1 MKLANRRINYF
12 LAFCFLWCAA
22 PVWAQSGK
30 LPAPDKVIDAYWK
43 ALGGKKKVAALRD
56 ATYEWQ
62 MWREGQ
68 AAGTAQ
74 SSLKAPSS
82 ARWSLKTDAGEVT
95 AAATGTSAWARR
107 ADGTLRTLTTQ
118 EGGPA
123 RLWAVLDASRLVDIK
138 KQNVLA
144 RTVMLD
150 ASAGEPSYVVEFTVK
165 TGAKLRY
172 WFGRDTKLLRQITDS
187 EGKLMA
193 RMSDYRAENGVQE
206 PHTLERDIARMGL
219 VTFKLQRANYNQNL
233 ADTSFDPPRDAENID
248 IPALLRE
255 IEANQQQVDERTG
268 EYYYVQK
275 ETEREFTGK
284 GELKKQVV
292 KVYEVFPVPG
302 QEPIRKL
309 TSENGVQLT
318 GERAKDEEKK
328 ATDALVKAEKERA
341 KDKAKEEEKKAK
353 ASLGGDPNRKDNDDR
368 NLQLRSFLKMCEF
381 VAPRRETFR
390 GRENIVFDFRPKPGV
405 KPANR
410 EESIIAK
417 MVGVVWIDAADKEIS
432 RLEARFK
439 EGIKV
444 GGGLIVNLKP
454 GASFVIEQQRQPEG
468 VWFPVLASANL
479 SIRLFLFSGNEV
491 NTLIENSDFRKF
503 NTDVKGYELKA
514 PPKPEQ

>member
-1 MKLANRRINYF
+1 MKLTNKAIIYS
-12 LAFCFLWCAA
+12 LALCCLWCAA

-56 ATYEWQ
+56 ATYDWQ

-82 ARWSLKTDAGEVT
+82 VRWSLKTDAGEVT

-144 RTVMLD
+144 RTVTLD
-150 ASAGEPSYVVEFTVK
+150 ASAGEPSFVVEFTVK

-172 WFGRDTKLLRQITDS
+172 WFGRDSKLLRQITDA

-193 RMSDYRAENGVQE
+193 RMSDYRAENGVME
-206 PHTLERDIARMGL
+206 AHTLERDIARMGL

-233 ADTSFDPPRDAENID
+233 ADTAFDPPRDAENID
-248 IPALLRE
+248 IAALLRE
-255 IEANQQQVDERTG
+255 IEANQKKVDERTS

-284 GELKKQVV
+284 GELKKETIG
-292 KVYEVFPVPG
+292 VYEVFPVPG
-302 QEPIRKL
+302 QQPVRKL
-309 TSENGVQLT
+309 ISENGKPLT
-318 GERAKDEEKK
+318 PERAKEEEKK
-328 ATDALVKAEKERA
+328 ATEALVKAEKERA

-353 ASLGGDPNRKDNDDR
+353 SSLGGDPNSNEDEGR
-368 NLQLRSFLKMCEF
+368 NLQLKSFLKMCDF

-390 GRENIVFDFRPKPGV
+390 GRENIVFDFRPKPNV
-405 KPANR
+405 KPGNR
-410 EESIIAK
+410 NESLIAK

-432 RLEARFK
+432 RLEARFR

-444 GGGLIVNLKP
+444 AGGLLVSVKP
-454 GASFVIEQQRQPEG
+454 GAAFVIEQQRQPEG

-479 SIRLFLFSGNEV
+479 SIKVLLFGGGDV

-503 NTDVKGYELKA
+503 NTDVNGYELKA
-514 PPKPEQ
+514 PPKPE